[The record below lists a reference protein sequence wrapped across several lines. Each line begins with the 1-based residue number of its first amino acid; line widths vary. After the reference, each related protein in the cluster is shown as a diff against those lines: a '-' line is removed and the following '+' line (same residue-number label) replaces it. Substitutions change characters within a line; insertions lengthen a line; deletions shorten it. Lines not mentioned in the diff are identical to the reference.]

1 MTVRQY
7 TDSDIPAMIEI
18 WNEVVEEGAAYP
30 QEDFLNENHIC
41 FYLFSHIFYCN
52 LTVLPDSSP
61 A

>member
-30 QEDFLNENHIC
+30 QEE
-41 FYLFSHIFYCN
+41 
-52 LTVLPDSSP
+52 
-61 A
+61 